1 MFLPP
6 AVQPIAHLLNDP
18 EISEIMI
25 NGVSSIFVEKD
36 GRMRQ
41 VELVFRSKSE
51 LEAMVEGLIGPT
63 GRAVTA
69 MSPFV
74 DFRLADG
81 SRVNVVIP
89 PIAIHGPN
97 VTIRKFTKTHTK
109 LDDLVACG
117 TLSQQMGR
125 FLRAAVDAR
134 LNVVFSGG
142 AGSGKTTLLGLMA
155 QGIGDDERIV
165 VVEDTAELDFQQ
177 EHVVRLECR
186 PPNIEGSGA
195 VDQGQLLRNSLRM
208 RPHRIIVGEVRGDE
222 AIEML
227 QAMSSGHDGCLAVL
241 HASSPTHAVSRLE
254 MMVLS
259 RGLSLPL
266 WGIQRQ
272 ISSSVDV
279 LVQLEQLRDGTRK
292 VTHVTEVGAANE
304 DGVELRDLYRYV
316 VDGLDAEG
324 RPVGAFH
331 TTGVV
336 PSFLAKLERAGVA
349 GTEALFQAS

>member
-25 NGVSSIFVEKD
+25 NGVSSIFVEKS
-36 GRMRQ
+36 GRMIE
-41 VELVFRSKSE
+41 VDLVFPSKSA

-69 MSPFV
+69 LAPFA
-74 DFRLADG
+74 DFRLVDG

-97 VTIRKFTKTHTK
+97 VTIRKFTNTHTK
-109 LDDLVACG
+109 LDDLVTG
-117 TLSQQMGR
+117 ETLSPRMGR

-155 QGIGDDERIV
+155 QGIGDLERIV

-177 EHVVRLECR
+177 KHVVRLECR
-186 PPNIEGSGA
+186 PPNVEGAGA
-195 VDQGQLLRNSLRM
+195 IDQGQLLRNSLRM

-241 HASSPTHAVSRLE
+241 HASSPMHAISRLE

-272 ISSSVDV
+272 IAASIDV
-279 LVQLEQLRDGTRK
+279 LVQLEQLSDGARK
-292 VTHVTEVGAANE
+292 VTHVTEVGAATDE
-304 DGVELRDLYRYV
+304 GVELRDLYRYIV
-316 VDGLDAEG
+316 EGVDDDGT
-324 RPVGAFH
+324 PVGAFH

-336 PSFLAKLERAGVA
+336 PRFVTKFERAGVA
-349 GTEALFQAS
+349 GTTALFQSS